1 MPEVRLVKQRQ
12 WDVMQMWQAAASMQP
27 VEEKERSNGR
37 GKQTVVNGSGNVE
50 RESKGKG
57 CIRFIIFE
65 PFFSIYILCRVSGY
79 FWNYFPRSVRR
90 A

>member
-12 WDVMQMWQAAASMQP
+12 WDAMQMWQAAASMQP

-50 RESKGKG
+50 AGVQGEGVYS
-57 CIRFIIFE
+57 FH
-65 PFFSIYILCRVSGY
+65 YI
-79 FWNYFPRSVRR
+79 
-90 A
+90 